1 MKENGYMTIYLAL
14 TLGVMI
20 SLCLALIEGCRYR
33 GICLE
38 TECVMDIGM
47 DSILAEYH
55 RELFAQYNLFAV
67 DCSYGT
73 VHGTTKLTE
82 EHLLEYMNHNFSLED
97 IFLDK
102 FLYRDFFALEAEKA
116 EMTKAA
122 FVTDGDGEVFRRMAV
137 DAIEDDVGI
146 GLLQQIKEWV
156 KTIKSRGLL
165 ERSVEEE
172 KQTVDAQIREYDG
185 RETADG
191 KVIHIENPT
200 EALEEKK
207 KSGILSLVLPEE
219 EISDRRIETEQFIE
233 AREER
238 DQINRGNIALQ
249 SQTEW
254 EKEKERILF
263 HEYLLKY
270 MGRYS
275 TEKKSSPLWY
285 QVEYIIAGEES
296 DRENL
301 RYVINRI
308 FAIREAANAA
318 YLFGSEEKY
327 AVAEVLGEALA
338 AVMMVPE
345 IGELFTISLILG
357 WAFAESVY
365 DVRTML
371 AGDKI
376 PLLKSDSTWHFAA
389 YLEQVLPGGTVLFDK
404 GYFAGSIFTNAHNE
418 WLTTLINLGVL
429 GTAAYAAVF
438 LTALRKYRRNS
449 MAIMLLFTYGMHS
462 LISFQQ
468 VLNTPFFFL
477 LLGVF
482 EAEQRINQQY
492 NTDTHEES
500 IEVG

>member
-38 TECVMDIGM
+38 TECVIDIGM

-97 IFLDK
+97 IFFDK
-102 FLYRDFFALEAEKA
+102 ILYRDFFALEAEKA

-122 FVTDGDGEVFRRMAV
+122 FMTDGDGEVFRRMAV

-146 GLLQQIKEWV
+146 ELL
-156 KTIKSRGLL
+156 
-165 ERSVEEE
+165 
-172 KQTVDAQIREYDG
+172 QTVDAQIREYDG
-185 RETADG
+185 REMADG

-275 TEKKSSPLWY
+275 TEKKTSPLWY

-308 FAIREAANAA
+308 FAIREAVNAA

-327 AVAEVLGEALA
+327 AIAEALGEALA

-376 PLLKSDSTWHFAA
+376 PLLKSDSTWHCGLQMILQGNLADEGRSGDA
-389 YLEQVLPGGTVLFDK
+389 DAVTDLGYEDYLR
-404 GYFAGSIFTNAHNE
+404 I
-418 WLTTLINLGVL
+418 
-429 GTAAYAAVF
+429 
-438 LTALRKYRRNS
+438 
-449 MAIMLLFTYGMHS
+449 
-462 LISFQQ
+462 
-468 VLNTPFFFL
+468 FL
-477 LLGVF
+477 LLCDERTVTYRAMNIVEQDIRVTPGNQNFCLDACIAELQMNVRVKSQYGYSVEIERQKSYITSF
-482 EAEQRINQQY
+482 EAATGMSE
-492 NTDTHEES
+492 
-500 IEVG
+500 

>member
-38 TECVMDIGM
+38 TECVIDIGM

-97 IFLDK
+97 IFFDK
-102 FLYRDFFALEAEKA
+102 ILYRDFFALEAEKA

-122 FVTDGDGEVFRRMAV
+122 FMTDGDGEVFRRMAV

-185 RETADG
+185 REMADG

-207 KSGILSLVLPEE
+207 KSRNTFTGASRRRDFRSQNRNRTIHRSERGTRSDQSGKYCATIPDGMGKREGKNI
-219 EISDRRIETEQFIE
+219 IS
-233 AREER
+233 
-238 DQINRGNIALQ
+238 
-249 SQTEW
+249 
-254 EKEKERILF
+254 
-263 HEYLLKY
+263 
-270 MGRYS
+270 
-275 TEKKSSPLWY
+275 
-285 QVEYIIAGEES
+285 
-296 DRENL
+296 
-301 RYVINRI
+301 
-308 FAIREAANAA
+308 
-318 YLFGSEEKY
+318 
-327 AVAEVLGEALA
+327 
-338 AVMMVPE
+338 
-345 IGELFTISLILG
+345 
-357 WAFAESVY
+357 
-365 DVRTML
+365 
-371 AGDKI
+371 
-376 PLLKSDSTWHFAA
+376 
-389 YLEQVLPGGTVLFDK
+389 
-404 GYFAGSIFTNAHNE
+404 
-418 WLTTLINLGVL
+418 
-429 GTAAYAAVF
+429 
-438 LTALRKYRRNS
+438 
-449 MAIMLLFTYGMHS
+449 
-462 LISFQQ
+462 
-468 VLNTPFFFL
+468 
-477 LLGVF
+477 
-482 EAEQRINQQY
+482 
-492 NTDTHEES
+492 
-500 IEVG
+500 